1 MGSGSPEIFSEITSL
16 PDQNGKAAPS
26 RLVSVFGWA
35 RKGFWAV
42 LDQGLF
48 AGSNFLVSVL
58 LARWLEP
65 ASYGAFSVAYSVFL
79 LLDSLCVDVC
89 RPRFVLSRRRL
100 CMVVGQGVFL
110 LRHLLIDDGMARK
123 GVGSARSCIPS
134 PR

>member
-1 MGSGSPEIFSEITSL
+1 MGSGSPEIFSEITSP

-58 LARWLEP
+58 LARD
-65 ASYGAFSVAYSVFL
+65 VF
-79 LLDSLCVDVC
+79 
-89 RPRFVLSRRRL
+89 P
-100 CMVVGQGVFL
+100 
-110 LRHLLIDDGMARK
+110 LRHLLTNDGMARK
-123 GVGSARSCIPS
+123 AVGSALSCIPS